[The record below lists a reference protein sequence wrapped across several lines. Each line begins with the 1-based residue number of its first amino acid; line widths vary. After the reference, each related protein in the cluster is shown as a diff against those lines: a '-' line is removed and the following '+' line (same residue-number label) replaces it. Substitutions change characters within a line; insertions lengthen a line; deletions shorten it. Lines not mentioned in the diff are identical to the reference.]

1 MAIFSRILKGIALV
15 VSAALVAVVAFALL
29 AFGIVQTP
37 PGKAFLARFASELA
51 SANGLRVTITGLT
64 GFVPGDIAL
73 ARVELADPNG
83 NFLEL
88 EDLRLRWSPLALLSG
103 TVDVALVQAAR
114 VNVLRAPD
122 LPPPATPAAPSGPG
136 GGMALRVI
144 VDRLALDRIDLA
156 EPVLGRKAQLQFE
169 GGLRLMEPAKGISL
183 KFDLERRDEPGSVG
197 GSIRYVP
204 EARTL
209 DLDLTAREPA
219 GGLVARMAALEG
231 LPPLDAQVK
240 GSGPL
245 EKWSGTLNATAGSVL
260 RLEGTADVVAQGTS
274 HLATLALTGDLQKA
288 LPANVAPL
296 FAGRTELAGAVLVD
310 PALTVSVRRFTLASA
325 GLAASVG
332 GTLQTA
338 EGTADLNFSA
348 TAGDAAAFSALLPG
362 IGWRALTADGTVN
375 GPLAAPRV
383 RLTASARDL
392 TGAGYGAQTLT
403 LTARTADDGT
413 GGLTFRAD
421 ATADGLSAAD
431 PAVAKALGPRGTL
444 ALSGLLPKAGA
455 PEVRDLTV
463 ALAGLD
469 LKFAGRAGAD
479 LIDGTVRMPRLDLA
493 ALAPLA
499 HQPLRGVI
507 ALDAEVK
514 RAGPNGAI
522 ALKLNGSSRDVETGI
537 AAADGLV
544 GGAAQ
549 VAGGLSY
556 APDGAV
562 TVQDLKLDAAGI
574 ALAVNG
580 KVDRRA
586 ADLIGE
592 VALRDLSR
600 LDSRLEGAANGR
612 AAFSGTLDTLNVVA
626 RLSVDQGKA
635 MGQPISGLTLDADLK
650 DLTGRIGGNARLVGQ
665 VGGKPA
671 RGAATLATGADGSRA
686 LSGLDF
692 AVGSVS
698 AQGALT
704 AAASGLLTG
713 QLSFSA
719 GNLADVSAFAL
730 TALAGSAQGT
740 IVLDEMA
747 GTQRI
752 ALRADLD
759 KVVAAG
765 QQVQTA
771 RIDLSIAD
779 PRAGTGA
786 LRGTVDATG
795 ISAGS
800 LQVSRVRIVAS
811 EAGGGTAL
819 TLNADAQGATIA
831 AAGRL
836 TASAQEQAFRLET
849 LRITRAGTNVALS
862 APATLSLRDGTVA
875 VDRFA
880 LATGG
885 GTVTVQGSAGDALDL
900 AVDIRALPLALAA
913 LADPA
918 LNLSG
923 TLNGSA
929 RITGP
934 AAAPTGRYDLAV
946 LRATSPD
953 IARAGAGPFDLRA
966 NGTLDGGSVRISS
979 TLSGPALS
987 GVAINGTVPFQGN
1000 GLDLSMRGNISLA
1013 IANALLATSGARA
1026 SGTAAVDATVRGS
1039 LADPRA
1045 GGTVRLSGAR
1055 YEDAVNGVTLD
1066 KIQAVVTGTDRSVTL
1081 SSFQA
1086 ATLNG
1091 GTIQGNGSVTLDAAA
1106 GFPGRLN
1113 LTLNNAGLVNSEI
1126 VRFVADGQIAIGG
1139 AFATRPTIGGQIHVR
1154 ALDINIPDRLP
1165 GGARALNVR
1174 HVNVPPGKTFTV
1186 PPAPARRPA
1195 GPGQGTGQGARAAT
1209 FLASLDLAVNAPNRV
1224 FVRGMGVDA
1233 ELSGTLNVRGTSAAP
1248 VTVGGFELL
1257 RGRFDIIGR
1266 RLDFTRGRVTF
1277 NGTTDPDLDFIAE
1290 STANDVTARVTIS
1303 GRASQPDI
1311 AFSSTPSLPQD
1322 EVVAR
1327 LLFGRSAGQLSAGQA
1342 LQVAQTVATL
1352 SGSGN
1357 AALSSLRRSLGVD
1370 SVDVGTNAAGTGGQF
1385 GIGKRLND
1393 RIYLGV
1399 RQGTTSGSSAATVD
1413 IDITRNI
1420 RLQGATG
1427 ADGGTEV
1434 GIGAQWDY

>member
-1 MAIFSRILKGIALV
+1 MAIFSRILKGIAQV
-15 VSAALVAVVAFALL
+15 AAVALVAVVAFALL

-64 GFVPGDIAL
+64 GFLPGDIAL
-73 ARVELADPNG
+73 ARVELADPQG

-122 LPPPATPAAPSGPG
+122 LPPSTTPASPSTG
-136 GGMALRVI
+136 GGVALRVI

-156 EPVLGRKAQLQFE
+156 EPLLGRKAQLQFE

-274 HLATLALTGDLQKA
+274 HLATLAFTGDLQKA
-288 LPANVAPL
+288 LPANIAPL
-296 FAGRTELAGAVLVD
+296 FTGRTELAGAVLID
-310 PALTVSVRRFTLASA
+310 PALTVSIRRFTLASA
-325 GLAASVG
+325 GLSASVG
-332 GTLQTA
+332 GTFQTA
-338 EGTADLNFSA
+338 EGTADVTFSA

-383 RLTASARDL
+383 RLTTSARDL

-444 ALSGLLPKAGA
+444 ALSGVLPQAGA
-455 PEVRDLTV
+455 PQVRDLNV

-479 LIDGTVRMPRLDLA
+479 MIDGTLNMPRLDLA

-499 HQPLRGVI
+499 HQPLRGVV
-507 ALDAEVK
+507 ALDADVK
-514 RAGPNGAI
+514 RAGPGGAI

-549 VAGGLSY
+549 VVGGLSY

-562 TVQDLKLDAAGI
+562 TVQDLKIDAAGI

-592 VALRDLSR
+592 LTLRDLSR

-612 AAFSGTLDTLNVVA
+612 AAFSGTLDALNVVA

-650 DLTGRIGGNARLVGQ
+650 DLTGRIGGNARLAGQ

-704 AAASGLLTG
+704 AATSGLLTG

-730 TALAGSAQGT
+730 TALGGSAQGT

-765 QQVQTA
+765 QQVQSA

-795 ISAGS
+795 ISSGS

-819 TLNADAQGATIA
+819 TLNADAQGAAIT

-836 TASAQEQAFRLET
+836 TASAQEQAFRLEA

-862 APATLSLRDGTVA
+862 APATVTVRGGTVA

-885 GTVTVQGSAGDALDL
+885 GTVTVQGSAGDVLDL
-900 AVDIRALPLALAA
+900 TVDIRALPLALAA

-966 NGTLDGGSVRISS
+966 NGTLEGGSVRIAS

-1000 GLDLSMRGNISLA
+1000 GLDLSMRGTISLA

-1026 SGTAAVDATVRGS
+1026 SGTAAVDANVRGS

-1045 GGTVRLSGAR
+1045 GGTVRISGGR

-1066 KIQAVVTGTDRSVTL
+1066 RIQAVVTGTDRSVTL

-1106 GFPGRLN
+1106 GFPGRLD

-1139 AFATRPTIGGQIHVR
+1139 AFATRPTIGGQINVR

-1195 GPGQGTGQGARAAT
+1195 GAGQGTGQGARAAT

>member
-1 MAIFSRILKGIALV
+1 MALFSRILKGIAQV
-15 VSAALVAVVAFALL
+15 VAVALIAVVAFALL

-51 SANGLRVTITGLT
+51 STNGLRVTLTGLT

-73 ARVELADPNG
+73 ARVELADPKG

-122 LPPPATPAAPSGPG
+122 LPAPASPSGKG
-136 GGMALRVI
+136 GGVALRVI

-260 RLEGTADVVAQGTS
+260 RLEGTADIVAQGTS

-288 LPANVAPL
+288 LPANVASL
-296 FAGRTELAGAVLVD
+296 FAGRTELAAAVLVD
-310 PALTVSVRRFTLASA
+310 PALTVSIRRFTLASA
-325 GLAASVG
+325 GLSATLG
-332 GTLQTA
+332 GTFQTA
-338 EGTADLNFSA
+338 EGTADVKFSA
-348 TAGDAAAFSALLPG
+348 TAGDSAAFSVLLPG
-362 IGWRALTADGTVN
+362 IGWRALTADGMVS
-375 GPLAAPRV
+375 GPLAAPRARV
-383 RLTASARDL
+383 TASAQGI
-392 TGAGYGAQTLT
+392 TGAGYGAQILT
-403 LTARTADDGT
+403 LTARTTDDGA

-421 ATADGLSAAD
+421 AAADGLSAAD

-444 ALSGLLPKAGA
+444 ALSGVLPQVGA
-455 PEVRDLTV
+455 PEVRDLAV
-463 ALAGLD
+463 ALNGLD
-469 LKFAGRAGAD
+469 LKFTGRAGAD
-479 LIDGTVRMPRLDLA
+479 MIDGTVRMPRLDLA

-514 RAGPNGAI
+514 RVGSDGAI

-556 APDGAV
+556 AGDGAL
-562 TVQDLKLDAAGI
+562 TVQDLKLDAAGVT
-574 ALAVNG
+574 LAVNG

-592 VALRDLSR
+592 VALRNLSR

-612 AAFSGTLDTLNVVA
+612 AAFSGTLDALNVTA

-650 DLTGRIGGNARLVGQ
+650 DLTGRIGGNARLAGQ

-671 RGAATLATGADGSRA
+671 RGSATLATGADGSRA

-698 AQGALT
+698 AQGALI

-713 QLSFSA
+713 QVSFSA

-730 TALAGSAQGT
+730 TELAGRAEGN

-759 KVVAAG
+759 NVLVAG
-765 QQVQTA
+765 QRVQGA

-795 ISAGS
+795 ISSGS
-800 LQVSRVRIVAS
+800 LQVSRARIVAS

-836 TASAQEQAFRLET
+836 TASGQEQAFRLDT
-849 LRITRAGTNVALS
+849 LRIARTGTNVTLS
-862 APATLSLRDGTVA
+862 APATVTVRDGTVA

-900 AVDIRALPLALAA
+900 TVDIRALPLALAA

-923 TLNGSA
+923 TVNASA

-934 AAAPTGRYDLAV
+934 ATAPTGRYDLTV

-966 NGTLDGGSVRISS
+966 NGTLDGGSVRIAS
-979 TLSGPALS
+979 TISGPALS

-1026 SGTAAVDATVRGS
+1026 TGTAAVDATVRGS

-1045 GGTVRLSGAR
+1045 GGTVRISGGR

-1066 KIQAVVTGTDRSVTL
+1066 RIQAVVTGTDRSVTL

-1091 GTIQGNGSVTLDAAA
+1091 GSIQGNGSVTLDPAA
-1106 GFPGRLN
+1106 GFPGRLD

-1139 AFATRPTIGGQIHVR
+1139 AFATRPTIGGQINVR

-1186 PPAPARRPA
+1186 PPVPARRP
-1195 GPGQGTGQGARAAT
+1195 GGRGQDTRAAA
-1209 FLASLDLAVNAPNRV
+1209 FLASLDLSVNAPNRV

-1303 GRASQPDI
+1303 GRASQPEI
-1311 AFSSTPSLPQD
+1311 TFSSTPTLPQD

-1370 SVDVGTNAAGTGGQF
+1370 SLDVGTNADGTGGQL

>member
-1 MAIFSRILKGIALV
+1 MAIFSRILRGIALTVAV
-15 VSAALVAVVAFALL
+15 VLVAVVAFALL

-51 SANGLRVTITGLT
+51 SANGLRVTLTGLT

-73 ARVELADPNG
+73 ARVELADPKG
-83 NFLEL
+83 KFLEL

-103 TVDVALVQAAR
+103 TVDVSLVQAAR

-122 LPPPATPAAPSGPG
+122 LPPPAEPAPAPAG
-136 GGMALRVI
+136 GGMALRVV

-183 KFDLERRDEPGSVG
+183 KFDLERRDEPGSVAG
-197 GSIRYVP
+197 TIRYVP
-204 EARTL
+204 EGRTL
-209 DLDLTAREPA
+209 DLDLAAREPA

-260 RLEGTADVVAQGTS
+260 RLDGTADIVAQGAS

-296 FAGRTELAGAVLVD
+296 FAGRTELAAAVLVD
-310 PALTVSVRRFTLASA
+310 PALTVSIRRFTLASA

-348 TAGDAAAFSALLPG
+348 TAGNAAAFSALLPG
-362 IGWRALTADGTVN
+362 IGWGALKADGTVS
-375 GPLAAPRV
+375 GPLAAPRAQV
-383 RLTASARDL
+383 TASAQGL

-403 LTARTADDGT
+403 LTARTADDGA

-421 ATADGLSAAD
+421 AAADGLSAAD

-444 ALSGLLPKAGA
+444 ALSGVLPHAGA
-455 PEVRDLTV
+455 PELRDLAV

-469 LKFAGRAGAD
+469 LKFTGRAGAD
-479 LIDGTVRMPRLDLA
+479 LIDGTVHMPRLDLA

-522 ALKLNGSSRDVETGI
+522 ALKLNGSSRDVETGM
-537 AAADGLV
+537 AAVDGLV

-556 APDGAV
+556 AGDGAL
-562 TVQDLKLDAAGI
+562 TVQDLKLDAPGL

-592 VALRDLSR
+592 VTLRDLSR

-612 AAFSGTLDTLNVVA
+612 AAFSGTLDALNVTA
-626 RLSVDQGKA
+626 RLAVDQGKA

-650 DLTGRIGGNARLVGQ
+650 DLTGRIGGNARLAGQ

-671 RGAATLATGADGSRA
+671 RGSATLATGADGSRA

-713 QLSFSA
+713 QVSFSA

-730 TALAGSAQGT
+730 TELAGRAEGT
-740 IVLDEMA
+740 VVLDEMA

-759 KVVAAG
+759 NVLAAG
-765 QQVQTA
+765 QRVQGA

-800 LQVSRVRIVAS
+800 LQVSRARIVAS

-831 AAGRL
+831 AGGRL
-836 TASAQEQAFRLET
+836 TASAQEQAFRLDT
-849 LRITRAGTNVALS
+849 LRITRAGTNVTLS
-862 APATLSLRDGTVA
+862 APATLSMRDGTVA

-885 GTVTVQGSAGDALDL
+885 GSVAVQGSAGDTLDL
-900 AVDIRALPLALAA
+900 TLDIRALPLALAA

-934 AAAPTGRYDLAV
+934 ATAPTGRYDLAV

-953 IARAGAGPFDLRA
+953 ITRAGAGPFDVRA
-966 NGTLDGGSVRISS
+966 NGTLDGGSVRIAS
-979 TLSGPALS
+979 TISGPALS

-1013 IANALLATSGARA
+1013 IANAVLATSGARA
-1026 SGTAAVDATVRGS
+1026 TGTATVDANVRGS

-1045 GGTVRLSGAR
+1045 GGTVRIAGGR
-1055 YEDAVNGVTLD
+1055 YEDAVSGVTLD
-1066 KIQAVVTGTDRSVTL
+1066 KIQAVITGTDRSVTL

-1091 GTIQGNGSVTLDAAA
+1091 GSIRGNGNVTLDARA
-1106 GFPGRLN
+1106 GFPGRLD

-1139 AFATRPTIGGQIHVR
+1139 AFATRPTIGGQINVR

-1165 GGARALNVR
+1165 GGARALNVK
-1174 HVNVPPGKTFTV
+1174 HVNVPPGKTFTQ
-1186 PPAPARRPA
+1186 PPAAPRRA
-1195 GPGQGTGQGARAAT
+1195 AGQGPGARPGA
-1209 FLASLDLAVNAPNRV
+1209 FLASLDLSVNAPNRV

-1257 RGRFDIIGR
+1257 RGRFDIVGR
-1266 RLDFTRGRVTF
+1266 RLDFTRGRLTF

-1303 GRASQPDI
+1303 GRASQPEI
-1311 AFSSTPSLPQD
+1311 TFSSTPTLPQD